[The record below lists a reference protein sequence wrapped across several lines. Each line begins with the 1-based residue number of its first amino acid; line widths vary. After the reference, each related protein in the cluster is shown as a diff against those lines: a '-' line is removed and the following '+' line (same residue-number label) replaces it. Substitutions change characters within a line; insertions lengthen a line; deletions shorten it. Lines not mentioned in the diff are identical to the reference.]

1 MFSEKNIPKL
11 IILTPIFTIIILVI
25 LILYFFIKTQQDY
38 FLQEINQ
45 LEKNYLEKQKIILK
59 EEIHNIF
66 NYIEYHKNLTINNTK
81 KNMHIQM
88 KTFLNQINMKKNS
101 YKEYITYI
109 KQNENENSD
118 FIIYDK
124 TTKTL
129 IKNSDVFFNI
139 EKIYTYEK
147 KYRTFLIEDNT
158 TLYLFK
164 NIPNKNIIII
174 LKKDMFYTIDN
185 LKHSIAR
192 WIELIRFEN
201 NNYFWVHTNTNKLL
215 AHPYRKNHIG
225 NDDTDKKDFN
235 GVFFVQKFVK
245 LAIKNIDGSFVEFFY
260 QKPNKK
266 KFSKKLSFVRLYKE
280 WNWVIGCGIYLDEIQ
295 KEILIKK
302 QILEKKIDKYIQ
314 IIILIAFFLIIAI
327 SFLSILISQ
336 QINKTFKE
344 YQDKVNKNEAS
355 LKDLNQNLHKKIK
368 LALKEAKQKDR
379 AMLHQSRLARMGEML
394 SMISH
399 QWRQPLSQLA
409 GIMMELETT
418 IAFKQANEKFLLSC
432 ASDATKI
439 IQFMSL
445 TIEDFKNFFK
455 PEKDKEDFYISK
467 ACNEAVI
474 LIKDALINQN
484 IILNFEVK
492 NDKKIKAYKR
502 EYSQVILNLLVNAKD
517 ALLINN
523 IKNGKITLTI
533 NTKDDLSVVEIRD
546 NAGGIKEDYLDLVFE
561 PYFSTKKSQGTGLGL
576 YMSKMIIEKNMH
588 GKITVKNSNEGAVF
602 KISL

>member
-38 FLQEINQ
+38 FLQESNQ

-88 KTFLNQINMKKNS
+88 KTFLKQINMKKNS
-101 YKEYITYI
+101 YKEYIAYI

-124 TTKTL
+124 TTKIL

-164 NIPNKNIIII
+164 NIPDKNIIII

-225 NDDTDKKDFN
+225 NDDTDKKDLN
-235 GVFFVQKFVK
+235 GLFFVQKFVK
-245 LAIKNIDGSFVEFFY
+245 LAIKNANGNFVEFFY
-260 QKPNKK
+260 PKPNQE

-302 QILEKKIDKYIQ
+302 LILEKKTDKYIQ

-355 LKDLNQNLHKKIK
+355 LKDLNQNLHKKIE

-432 ASDATKI
+432 ANDATKI

-492 NDKKIKAYKR
+492 NDKKINAYKR